1 MIDMESKNAE
11 KKVKKRVKMREQPP
25 QERARNFREVPYGYT
40 PEEAMEEASRCLSC
54 KNPLCRQGCPVE
66 VLIPQFIQCIKEG
79 KFLEASQKL
88 KEKNALPAIC
98 GRVCPQESQCESFC
112 ILGKKSEPV
121 AIGNLERFA
130 ADYEAEQN
138 NTSPPVKPASSKG
151 RVAIIGSGPG
161 GLTCASDLIKAGH
174 EVTLFEALHKPGG
187 VLTYGIPEFRLP
199 KSIVAREIEYIKR
212 LGVEV
217 VVNAIVG
224 KLYTIDELLSE
235 KGYDAC
241 FIATGA
247 GLPSFMGIPGEN
259 FNGIYSANEY
269 LTRANLMKAYLF
281 PEYDTPIRKGKRVAV
296 IGGGNVAMDAA
307 RVALRLGAEKVYLI
321 YRRSEEEMPARKA
334 EVHHAKE
341 EGIEFLM
348 LTNPV
353 RFIDDGKGN
362 VCAVECV
369 KMELGKPDESGRRR
383 PSPVK
388 GSEFRVDIDVAI
400 PALGSGANPILLNT
414 IKDMELNKRGY
425 IVADEETGM
434 TSKRGVFAGG
444 DIVTG
449 AATVILAMG
458 AGRKAAKAIHEY
470 LKWKYWDFRNGK
482 RTA

>member
-1 MIDMESKNAE
+1 MESKNKEE
-11 KKVKKRVKMREQPP
+11 KIKKRVKMREQSPR
-25 QERARNFREVPYGYT
+25 ERARNFKEVPCGYT

-54 KNPLCRQGCPVE
+54 KKPLCRQGCPVE
-66 VLIPQFIQCIKEG
+66 VLIPQFIKCIKEG

-88 KEKNALPAIC
+88 KEKNSLPAIC

-112 ILGKKSEPV
+112 ILGKKSQPV

-130 ADYEAEQN
+130 ADHEAEQSD
-138 NTSPPVKPASSKG
+138 TALPEKPGSSKG

-199 KSIVAREIEYIKR
+199 KSIVAREIEYIKK

-224 KLYTIDELLSE
+224 KLYTIDELLNE

-259 FNGIYSANEY
+259 LNGIYSANEF

-281 PEYDTPIRKGKRVAV
+281 PEYDTPIRKGKKVAV

-348 LTNPV
+348 LTNPT

-362 VCAVECV
+362 VCAIECV
-369 KMELGKPDESGRRR
+369 KMELGEPDESGRRR

-388 GSEFRVDIDVAI
+388 GSEFRVEIDVAI

-414 IKDMELNKRGY
+414 INDMELNKRGY
-425 IVADEETGM
+425 IVTDEETGM

-458 AGRKAAKAIHEY
+458 AGRKTAKAIHEY
-470 LKWKYWDFRNGK
+470 LKWKYWDFRNG
-482 RTA
+482 T